1 MKTYDVVLSYPIQV
15 KAKDKNH
22 VKQIILDNEFLGE
35 VPKLTL
41 AIKEAK
47 NETK

>member
-1 MKTYDVVLSYPIQV
+1 MKTYDVILSYPIQV
-15 KAKDKNH
+15 KAKNENH

-41 AIKEAK
+41 DIKEVK
-47 NETK
+47 NASK